1 MKGSES
7 ENDAIIK
14 LGLPQRFCA
23 SKRFV
28 GKGDAGVQR
37 KQLEHAQAVSI
48 RALRRRG
55 GRRGIR
61 AFGGAPSSEQGTLR
75 QPLRLS
81 GLRFNACSSS
91 SHASASHPHGSPEKG
106 PPGCSVCALLSCSRT
121 PRAQTARS
129 TSGFALVRH
138 GCGMPP
144 QAGIPC
150 SWRTLAPPP
159 SNPSLHSVSGNGEQA
174 VARSPFP
181 LAEGEGFEPPEA
193 FTSTV
198 FKTAAIDRSA
208 ILPYRPPQKAAVFC
222 CFQALSRPFPSGA
235 PHSEHAPKR
244 RPSCKTP
251 FPSGAPLS
259 EPVQAQLLTV
269 CAEEE
274 ERQSA
279 CARVRADDVPDVVI
293 LDLMPREVG
302 F

>member
-1 MKGSES
+1 MASQ
-7 ENDAIIK
+7 
-14 LGLPQRFCA
+14 PQA
-23 SKRFV
+23 
-28 GKGDAGVQR
+28 A
-37 KQLEHAQAVSI
+37 A
-48 RALRRRG
+48 
-55 GRRGIR
+55 
-61 AFGGAPSSEQGTLR
+61 
-75 QPLRLS
+75 
-81 GLRFNACSSS
+81 
-91 SHASASHPHGSPEKG
+91 
-106 PPGCSVCALLSCSRT
+106 
-121 PRAQTARS
+121 

-144 QAGIPC
+144 QAGIPQP
-150 SWRTLAPPP
+150 WRALAPPP
-159 SNPSLHSVSGNGEQA
+159 SNPSLYSFSGNGEQA
-174 VARSPFP
+174 VACSPFP

-208 ILPYRPPQKAAVFC
+208 ILPYRPPQMAAVFC
-222 CFQALSRPFPSGA
+222 CMMTISRLFFGSARLQITFSSGA

-251 FPSGAPLS
+251 FSSGAPLS
-259 EPVQAQLLTV
+259 EPVQAPFSTV

-279 CARVRADDVPDVVI
+279 RARVRADDVPDVVI

>member
-1 MKGSES
+1 MASQ
-7 ENDAIIK
+7 
-14 LGLPQRFCA
+14 PQA
-23 SKRFV
+23 
-28 GKGDAGVQR
+28 A
-37 KQLEHAQAVSI
+37 A
-48 RALRRRG
+48 
-55 GRRGIR
+55 
-61 AFGGAPSSEQGTLR
+61 
-75 QPLRLS
+75 
-81 GLRFNACSSS
+81 
-91 SHASASHPHGSPEKG
+91 
-106 PPGCSVCALLSCSRT
+106 
-121 PRAQTARS
+121 

-144 QAGIPC
+144 QAGIPQP
-150 SWRTLAPPP
+150 WRALAPPP
-159 SNPSLHSVSGNGEQA
+159 SNPSLSSFSGNGEQA
-174 VARSPFP
+174 VACSPFP

-208 ILPYRPPQKAAVFC
+208 ILPYRPPQMAAVFC
-222 CFQALSRPFPSGA
+222 CMMTISRLFFGSARLQITFSSGA

-251 FPSGAPLS
+251 FSSGAPLS
-259 EPVQAQLLTV
+259 EPVQAPFSTV

-293 LDLMPREVG
+293 LDLVPREVG

>member
-1 MKGSES
+1 MASQ
-7 ENDAIIK
+7 
-14 LGLPQRFCA
+14 PQA
-23 SKRFV
+23 
-28 GKGDAGVQR
+28 A
-37 KQLEHAQAVSI
+37 A
-48 RALRRRG
+48 
-55 GRRGIR
+55 
-61 AFGGAPSSEQGTLR
+61 
-75 QPLRLS
+75 
-81 GLRFNACSSS
+81 
-91 SHASASHPHGSPEKG
+91 
-106 PPGCSVCALLSCSRT
+106 
-121 PRAQTARS
+121 

-144 QAGIPC
+144 QAGIPQP
-150 SWRTLAPPP
+150 WRALAPPP
-159 SNPSLHSVSGNGEQA
+159 SNPSLYSFSGNGEQA
-174 VARSPFP
+174 VACSPFP

-208 ILPYRPPQKAAVFC
+208 ILPYRPPQMAAVFC
-222 CFQALSRPFPSGA
+222 CMMTISRLFFGSARLQITFSSGA

-251 FPSGAPLS
+251 FSSGAPLS
-259 EPVQAQLLTV
+259 EPVQAPFSTV

-293 LDLMPREVG
+293 LDLVPREVG

>member
-1 MKGSES
+1 MASQ
-7 ENDAIIK
+7 
-14 LGLPQRFCA
+14 PQA
-23 SKRFV
+23 
-28 GKGDAGVQR
+28 A
-37 KQLEHAQAVSI
+37 A
-48 RALRRRG
+48 
-55 GRRGIR
+55 
-61 AFGGAPSSEQGTLR
+61 
-75 QPLRLS
+75 
-81 GLRFNACSSS
+81 
-91 SHASASHPHGSPEKG
+91 
-106 PPGCSVCALLSCSRT
+106 
-121 PRAQTARS
+121 

-144 QAGIPC
+144 QAGIPQP
-150 SWRTLAPPP
+150 WRALAPPP
-159 SNPSLHSVSGNGEQA
+159 SNPSLYSFSGNGEQA
-174 VARSPFP
+174 VACSPFP

-208 ILPYRPPQKAAVFC
+208 ILPYRPPQMAAVFC
-222 CFQALSRPFPSGA
+222 CLMTLSRLFFGSARLQITFSSGA

-251 FPSGAPLS
+251 FSSGAPLS
-259 EPVQAQLLTV
+259 EPVQAPFSTV

-293 LDLMPREVG
+293 LDLMPREIG